1 AVTFIIDG
9 NLARIPAVGL
19 VSIRNGGAILLFA
32 FTYLWVAYNQYANA
46 GGRGL
51 GWYSAFVAV
60 TAIVF
65 GVYTVQNTPGSNTAD
80 LLLAGP
86 RPPRRR
92 AARAPAVWVMA
103 PYLVPPALFVAG
115 LLLHATWLVLGG
127 VVLCPFIPVLTWL
140 LIRRHLIH
148 RVPSHRREP

>member
-1 AVTFIIDG
+1 MRLHATERRKLHQIE
-9 NLARIPAVGL
+9 AGL
-19 VSIRNGGAILLFA
+19 RKDDPGLNTLL
-32 FTYLWVAYNQYANA
+32 T
-46 GGRGL
+46 
-51 GWYSAFVAV
+51 
-60 TAIVF
+60 
-65 GVYTVQNTPGSNTAD
+65 
-80 LLLAGP
+80 GP
-86 RPPRRR
+86 PPPPRR

-148 RVPSHRREP
+148 RVPSHRRGP

>member
-1 AVTFIIDG
+1 MEI
-9 NLARIPAVGL
+9 LAMRLHATERRKLHQIEAGL
-19 VSIRNGGAILLFA
+19 RKDDP
-32 FTYLWVAYNQYANA
+32 
-46 GGRGL
+46 GL
-51 GWYSAFVAV
+51 D
-60 TAIVF
+60 T
-65 GVYTVQNTPGSNTAD
+65 
-80 LLLAGP
+80 LLAG

-140 LIRRHLIH
+140 LIRRHLVH
-148 RVPSHRREP
+148 GVPSHRREP